1 MKKHLRTA
9 TVAFAATAV
18 LLTGCDDSGTTDE
31 PAVDGEAETDA
42 GLGETDAGLGETT
55 E

>member
-1 MKKHLRTA
+1 MKKYLRTA

-18 LLTGCDDSGTTDE
+18 LLTGCDDGGGTED
-31 PAVDGEAETDA
+31 PAVDGGAETDA